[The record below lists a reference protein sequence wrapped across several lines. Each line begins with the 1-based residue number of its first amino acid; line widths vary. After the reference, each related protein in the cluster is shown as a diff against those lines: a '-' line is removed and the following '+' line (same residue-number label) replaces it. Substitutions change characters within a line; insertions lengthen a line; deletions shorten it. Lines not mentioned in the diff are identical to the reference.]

1 MKKIQDIEPP
11 KKTGIK
17 CFDYWTQE
25 LIETGYLH
33 NHARMWYAS
42 IWIFTLKKIGLMA
55 RFFSKKFTR
64 LVPCCKYI
72 ELEMGGRITNYWKNY
87 IARADNIYKFTNYKF
102 NPVNELNET
111 ASPLESQSS
120 LNQQIINKEFEKI
133 SFSNLED
140 IGLIINK
147 NDFSLDSL
155 LKKDINF
162 KTCLFNCDNSLI
174 DQSELIK
181 NFENN
186 LCEEIINNNTHIS
199 YAVSDEA
206 LINWITKFK
215 IKNLIIPYE
224 TEGKC
229 LLNRKSLLNKFTNNN
244 VNVFFYLREWDR
256 LAFPFAKKGFFPFKN
271 KIPELLKRQGLT
283 N

>member
-1 MKKIQDIEPP
+1 MAGLQ
-11 KKTGIK
+11 T
-17 CFDYWTQE
+17 
-25 LIETGYLH
+25 
-33 NHARMWYAS
+33 
-42 IWIFTLKKIGLMA
+42 IG
-55 RFFSKKFTR
+55 
-64 LVPCCKYI
+64 
-72 ELEMGGRITNYWKNY
+72 KNY
-87 IARADNIYKFTNYKF
+87 IARADNIYKFTNYKY
-102 NPVNELNET
+102 NPVNQLNET
-111 ASPLESQSS
+111 APPLESQSS
-120 LNQQIINKEFEKI
+120 LNQQIIDKEFEKI
-133 SFSNLED
+133 SFNDLD
-140 IGLIINK
+140 NIGLIINK
-147 NDFSLDSL
+147 NDFSLDTL

-174 DQSELIK
+174 NQSELIK

-229 LLNRKSLLNKFTNNN
+229 LLNRKSLLNKFTNKN

-256 LAFPFAKKGFFPFKN
+256 LAFPFAKRVFSF
-271 KIPELLKRQGLT
+271 
-283 N
+283 

>member
-1 MKKIQDIEPP
+1 M
-11 KKTGIK
+11 
-17 CFDYWTQE
+17 
-25 LIETGYLH
+25 
-33 NHARMWYAS
+33 
-42 IWIFTLKKIGLMA
+42 
-55 RFFSKKFTR
+55 
-64 LVPCCKYI
+64 
-72 ELEMGGRITNYWKNY
+72 
-87 IARADNIYKFTNYKF
+87 
-102 NPVNELNET
+102 
-111 ASPLESQSS
+111 
-120 LNQQIINKEFEKI
+120 
-133 SFSNLED
+133 
-140 IGLIINK
+140 
-147 NDFSLDSL
+147 

-174 DQSELIK
+174 NQSELIK

-186 LCEEIINNNTHIS
+186 LCEEIINKNTHIS